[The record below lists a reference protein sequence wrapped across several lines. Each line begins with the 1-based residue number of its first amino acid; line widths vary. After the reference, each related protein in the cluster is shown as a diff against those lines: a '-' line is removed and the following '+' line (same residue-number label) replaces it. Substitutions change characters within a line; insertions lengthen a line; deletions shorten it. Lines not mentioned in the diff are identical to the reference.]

1 MRKSVKNRKINSR
14 YWGIFA
20 FIMIIALLIF
30 WFALKA
36 SVIDA
41 KHWNNK
47 ADKMLQLDSIR
58 PALPMR
64 GSILAC
70 DGTPIAQTIALYTAY
85 VDFAA
90 ERLDDTLYINVVH
103 AGKSS
108 PDTLFLDTLCTYL
121 AEHYP
126 VKTKQQYIDY
136 ISNKRK
142 SKARDCYLAENI
154 TEEQYN
160 ELYNLSPFVYRRKTR
175 NLKSAGLS
183 KIRTYKRCYPYEG
196 LASVVLGRAS
206 ELTAEMIDKNP
217 RAYLNRNEWHG
228 TSGLEAGLD
237 SLLFGKYG
245 RKQKQQM
252 SNGFSIRVVD
262 PPVAGYDVC
271 TTLDMTIQE
280 ITEKEL
286 MKMVAEQ
293 HAASGTAIVMDVATG
308 EIRSMANVERN
319 KSGLYTFKTNR
330 NYAITRVEPG
340 SVIKTLSLLIAMEHG
355 HVDSERKFDS
365 HGAIPEIGGYKS
377 IEAHLNPLTPRD
389 VIVYS
394 DNRGIC
400 KIVSDN
406 YRGKY
411 NDFVRDI
418 HDSGLMQTMDLPLPG
433 ALRPAINPIKFNEP
447 WTYYSFA
454 QMVFGYYNLL
464 SPLTTLS
471 VYNAIANDG
480 RLMQPKLVKAL
491 LRDNE
496 VDTVFPPVCLNEH
509 FCSSGHAAVLREML
523 HGVVQEGTARGIKFG
538 RVDIA
543 GKTGTVDAQNEY
555 KYKDQNG
562 IEKTRLEYDKSKR
575 RLAFAGFFPY
585 DKPQYSCIVVIDKPD
600 LHSAGR
606 VSGGVFRAI
615 AEEMYSRCLLD
626 EHVTYQSAEKE
637 KTPPRLQRQDEQS
650 DLVYAFLRQFPQSD
664 TVVTEQPDTFC
675 IDRKRGGKI
684 VPSVIGM
691 GAKDALFSLEAEGLI
706 VELHGSG
713 RVVSQ
718 SLPAGSLL
726 QEGKSIALILN

>member
-1 MRKSVKNRKINSR
+1 MKTNVKNRKINSR

-20 FIMIIALLIF
+20 FILIIALLIF
-30 WFALKA
+30 WFALKV

-41 KHWNNK
+41 KEWNEK
-47 ADKMLQLDSIR
+47 ADSMLQLDSIR

-85 VDFAA
+85 IDFAA

-103 AGKSS
+103 PDKSL
-108 PDTLFLDTLCTYL
+108 PDTLFLDTICTYL

-136 ISNKRK
+136 ISNKK
-142 SKARDCYLAENI
+142 KKKARDCFLAENI
-154 TEEQYN
+154 TEDQYN
-160 ELYNLSPFVYRRKTR
+160 ELYNLSPFAFRRKSR
-175 NLKSAGLS
+175 RLKRSGLT
-183 KIRTYKRCYPYEG
+183 KVRTYRRCYPYGG

-206 ELTAEMIDKNP
+206 ELTAEMIKKNP
-217 RAYLNRNEWHG
+217 DAYLNRAEWHG

-237 SLLFGKYG
+237 SLLFGMYG

-271 TTLDMTIQE
+271 TTLDMAIQE
-280 ITEKEL
+280 ITEREL
-286 MKMVAEQ
+286 MKVVSEQ
-293 HAASGTAIVMDVATG
+293 HAASGTAIVMDVKTG

-319 KSGLYTFKTNR
+319 KAGLYTFKTNR

-340 SVIKTLSLLIAMEHG
+340 SVIKTLSLLISMEHG
-355 HVDSERKFDS
+355 HVDLERKFDS

-418 HDSGLMQTMDLPLPG
+418 YDSGLMQTMNLPLPG
-433 ALRPAINPIKFNEP
+433 ALPPAINPIKFHEP

-480 RLMQPKLVKAL
+480 RLMQPKLVKSL
-491 LRDNE
+491 LRDNK
-496 VDTVFPPVCLNEH
+496 VDTVFPPVCLNER
-509 FCSSGHAAVLREML
+509 FCSPSHAASLREML

-555 KYKDQNG
+555 RYKDKDG
-562 IEKTRLEYDKSKR
+562 VEKTRLEYDRSKR

-585 DKPQYSCIVVIDKPD
+585 EKPQYSCIVVIDKPD

-615 AEEMYSRCLLD
+615 AEEMYSHRLLD
-626 EHVTYQSAEKE
+626 EHVVYESTVKE
-637 KTPPRLQRQDEQS
+637 KAPLSMKGRAGQAEQ
-650 DLVYAFLRQFPQSD
+650 VYAVLKQYPLPD
-664 TVVTEQPDTFC
+664 TVSAEQPDTLPVSH
-675 IDRKRGGKI
+675 KVVKV
-684 VPSVIGM
+684 VPSVVGM
-691 GAKDALFSLEAEGLI
+691 GAKDALFLLEAEGLA
-706 VELHGSG
+706 VELSGRG

-718 SLPAGSLL
+718 SLPAGTPLHK
-726 QEGKSIALILN
+726 GKCIVLTLN